1 MTLIRRHLPSPAMLV
16 ACIALVV
23 ALGGVSYAAAVLPEN
38 SVGAPQLKKNAVTG
52 AKLRKNAV
60 TGTKVKDRTLTG
72 ADFKAGQLPAGPQG
86 SQGPKGDKGDS
97 GAPGISGYERIVG
110 QGPVLNA
117 GDHATATASCPAGK
131 KVLGGG
137 PQFDSGLEL
146 NESYASE
153 AELKVVMKNP
163 GPGSAGFSV
172 VAYCAAIE

>member
-1 MTLIRRHLPSPAMLV
+1 MTAIRRNLPSPAMLV

-23 ALGGVSYAAAVLPEN
+23 ALGGVSYAAAVLPKN
-38 SVGAPQLKKNAVTG
+38 SVGTPQLKKKAVTG

-60 TGTKVKDRTLTG
+60 TGAKVKDRTLTA
-72 ADFKAGQLPAGPQG
+72 ADFRTGQLPAGPQG
-86 SQGPKGDKGDS
+86 PQGPNGDKGDS

-110 QGPVLNA
+110 QGPVLNS

-137 PQFDSGLEL
+137 PQFDSGLEV
-146 NESYASE
+146 NESYAQE
-153 AELKVVMKNP
+153 TEWKVVMKNP

-172 VAYCAAIE
+172 VAYCAVIG